1 VALSPDRRSNPD
13 GVRRN
18 NDYDQDH
25 FERGW
30 SRTWLT
36 TSAAVVFT
44 ASLAFIICVGLFFW
58 AGVPGKIERTLRRW
72 SQERAEREEA
82 LRSRAAERERELERQ
97 RAQRL
102 EEEKSKADTFA
113 DEIKGI
119 IEEHKYNLVAERKKY
134 VFKDAYGN
142 ENLDQW
148 IGKPMLMQSMIK
160 LQFLVGND
168 EWFLKGMPYFWYK
181 VILPRTGNTGEP
193 AEDVDVFFE
202 RYEQYRS
209 VYSQV
214 VDVSGNERIER
225 DKTEED
231 WYAEIATYIEEAC
244 QSVLQ
249 AGPLES
255 VGEMSGVDYEKH
267 CADLLEAA
275 GWSVSD
281 TAVTGDQGV
290 DLIATKNNARVCIQ
304 CKRYSSPVGN
314 KAVQEVTAG
323 MTHWNGTHAV
333 VVSNA
338 EFTRAAKRLAESTG
352 VVLIAETELANLEN
366 RINAM

>member
-1 VALSPDRRSNPD
+1 MV
-13 GVRRN
+13 
-18 NDYDQDH
+18 
-25 FERGW
+25 F
-30 SRTWLT
+30 
-36 TSAAVVFT
+36 AAI
-44 ASLAFIICVGLFFW
+44 LAFIICIALFFW
-58 AGVPGKIERTLRRW
+58 AGVPGKIERILKRR

-82 LRSRAAERERELERQ
+82 LRIREAERERELEKQ
-97 RAQRL
+97 KAQRL
-102 EEEKSKADTFA
+102 EEEKLKADAFI

-119 IEEHKYNLVAERKKY
+119 IEEQKYNLVAERKKY
-134 VFKDAYGN
+134 VSKDAYGN
-142 ENLDQW
+142 ESLDKW
-148 IGKPMLMQSMIK
+148 IGEPLLNKSMIK

-181 VILPRTGNTGEP
+181 VILPRIGNKGVP
-193 AEDVDVFFE
+193 ADDAEVFFE
-202 RYEQYRS
+202 RYEQYRK

-231 WYAEIATYIEEAC
+231 WYAEIATYIEDAC

-249 AGPLES
+249 AGPVGS
-255 VGEMSGVDYEKH
+255 VDDMSGIDYEMH
-267 CADLLEAA
+267 CAQLLERA

-323 MTHWNGTHAV
+323 LTHWNGTHAV

-338 EFTRAAKRLAESTG
+338 GFTRSAKQLAESTG
-352 VVLIAETELANLEN
+352 VLLISEIELENLEN
-366 RINAM
+366 RINAT

>member
-1 VALSPDRRSNPD
+1 MGFAVS
-13 GVRRN
+13 
-18 NDYDQDH
+18 
-25 FERGW
+25 
-30 SRTWLT
+30 LT
-36 TSAAVVFT
+36 
-44 ASLAFIICVGLFFW
+44 LIICVWLFFW
-58 AGVPGKIERTLRRW
+58 AGVPGKIERTLKRW

-82 LRSRAAERERELERQ
+82 LRIRAAERERELERQ
-97 RAQRL
+97 RVHRL
-102 EEEKSKADTFA
+102 EEDRSKADAFA
-113 DEIKGI
+113 NEIKGI
-119 IEEHKYNLVAERKKY
+119 IEEHKYNLAAERKKY
-134 VFKDAYGN
+134 VSKDAYGN
-142 ENLDQW
+142 ESLDKW
-148 IGKPMLMQSMIK
+148 IGEPLLMQSMIK

-181 VILPRTGNTGEP
+181 VILPRIGNTGEP
-193 AEDVDVFFE
+193 ADDVDVFFE

-209 VYSQV
+209 VYSKV

-231 WYAEIATYIEEAC
+231 WYAEIATYIEDAC
-244 QSVLQ
+244 QSVMQ
-249 AGPLES
+249 AGPTGS
-255 VGEMSGVDYEKH
+255 VDEMSGIDYEKH
-267 CADLLEAA
+267 CAQLLEAA

-290 DLIATKNNARVCIQ
+290 DLIATKNNSRVCIQ

-338 EFTRAAKRLAESTG
+338 GFTRAAKQLAESTG

-366 RINAM
+366 RIKATQ